1 MLTPTEK
8 VYMGEMVQ
16 ERVASDNVKRRDLFS
31 ALLEAS
37 NESGKEALTDDELVG
52 ALLQLLVQG

>member
-1 MLTPTEK
+1 M
-8 VYMGEMVQ
+8 YMSEMVQ
-16 ERVASDNVKRRDLFS
+16 ERVASDNVMRRDLFS

-52 ALLQLLVQG
+52 ACCYNVLCKNKTS